1 MTTGFIW
8 PGANLDGNNKTQ
20 IFMRTLAADGTW
32 NPIQQISHAK
42 GNAGRPVL
50 ALMKDQL
57 QVAWT
62 ETDREDSR
70 VVLRSAKVEQ

>member
-1 MTTGFIW
+1 LVW
-8 PGANLDGNNKTQ
+8 SNLDGDNKAQ
-20 IFMRTLAADGTW
+20 IYTRTLAADGHTW
-32 NPIQQISHAK
+32 SPVQQLSRAK
-42 GNAGRPVL
+42 GNAGRPVI

-62 ETDREDSR
+62 ETDGEDSR